1 MIRRPPRSTLFPY
14 TTLFRSG
21 LLALH
26 GPARLSDPRAHGDAA
41 HGPARRPP
49 RRHVLRAPDHGGASV
64 RGSGVPGAAARELL
78 VAAAGAGRPPR
89 RDLRAARR
97 DGAGRRPDRAVP
109 ADLVRGSVRAA
120 RAVAAAAPAARRPV
134 PRRPGAPPH
143 PAGNE
148 Q

>member
-49 RRHVLRAPDHGGASV
+49 RRDVLRAPDHGGAPV
-64 RGSGVPGAAARELL
+64 RGSGMPGGAARELV
-78 VAAAGAGRPPR
+78 VAAAGAGRPSR
-89 RDLRAARR
+89 RHVRAARR
-97 DGAGRRPDRAVP
+97 DGAGRRADRAVP
-109 ADLVRGSVRAA
+109 VALVRGAVRAA
-120 RAVAAAAPAARRPV
+120 RAVAGAGQAAPV
-134 PRRPGAPPH
+134 
-143 PAGNE
+143 
-148 Q
+148 